1 MLQSHVP
8 SHGSAALA
16 LDRPSNKCAGQG
28 PAPAHYP
35 HGSVPRRYVPSAA
48 SQRITYDTVSV
59 RAQAEAFKGHL
70 LEKHLVFFQVRGLA
84 ISKAQPK
91 LGISRI
97 RVIVRRECGAV
108 YSTTELAPTAWSKRS
123 GRVADQ
129 AETSWE
135 MATDSPPRVRAPV
148 SVVSPTMAAGMP
160 SSPAR
165 ART

>member
-8 SHGSAALA
+8 SHGLAALA

-28 PAPAHYP
+28 PAPAPYP

-70 LEKHLVFFQVRGLA
+70 LEKHLVLFQVRGLA
-84 ISKAQPK
+84 IRKAQPK
-91 LGISRI
+91 LGFSCVSVVTQRDC
-97 RVIVRRECGAV
+97 EAV